1 MLSIRMPDETRD
13 QLEATAVTHGETRSA
28 LMQRYIEEG
37 LRMDRHPGIVFRP
50 GPAGRRPG
58 LVGDPDVWEVVRVI
72 RNVDAYGDRAIT
84 EAATWLGLSPSQVR
98 IAVDYYADYPAEI
111 DSWLAM
117 VDAQAA
123 EAEDRSPTTAPERR
137 NTISGSSP
145 PRGTIRTAS

>member
-13 QLEATAVTHGETRSA
+13 QLEATAVAHGETRSA

-72 RNVDAYGDRAIT
+72 RNVEARGDRAIT
-84 EAATWLGLSPSQVR
+84 KAATWLGLSPAQVR
-98 IAVDYYADYPAEI
+98 IAVDYYADYPVEI

-117 VDAQAA
+117 VDAKAA
-123 EAEDRSPTTAPERR
+123 EAEELSRR
-137 NTISGSSP
+137 
-145 PRGTIRTAS
+145 RQEMLR